1 LLVAVGLTA
10 QAVGHPPDAKFL
22 LVSDFHFNPMAD
34 PALVSDLG
42 GADPAEWESILDR
55 TTPAAFSQY
64 GSDTNW
70 WLLKSAMDQFPATLP
85 HPTFIMVAGD
95 LLAHN
100 FPATYRNITHDKDQQ
115 HYRAFVLK
123 TVEFLAMQLQ
133 RRFPGTRILITPGN
147 NDNDCGDYTI
157 EAKGAFLNDTSRI
170 ARELGAG
177 DDEFLSTWKALGSFN
192 VPHPALPGV
201 RIISL
206 NSIFLSNKYRALSSS
221 QGCAPV
227 SSTAASDLMAW
238 LERNLSEAAEAN
250 QKVWLMFHIPPG
262 IDGYASS
269 TSSGSQS
276 HDDAASPDTCGNAIV
291 PMWAPEW
298 TTQFDTLLAKYH
310 STILASFAGH
320 THSDDFRLIGPPGSE
335 REFVLINP
343 AISPV
348 YKQNPGFRVVS
359 YRRDGTVEDQSTYYL
374 TNLKS
379 ASSKSPGR
387 WKREYTFT
395 QKWKARELDT
405 ASLGNLY
412 SQVSTNEK
420 VRGRWLKLYAVSGPA
435 EDSEKPIVR
444 GLYCAVESLTVE
456 SYKACYCSESRA
468 KP

>member
-1 LLVAVGLTA
+1 
-10 QAVGHPPDAKFL
+10 
-22 LVSDFHFNPMAD
+22 
-34 PALVSDLG
+34 
-42 GADPAEWESILDR
+42 
-55 TTPAAFSQY
+55 
-64 GSDTNW
+64 
-70 WLLKSAMDQFPATLP
+70 
-85 HPTFIMVAGD
+85 
-95 LLAHN
+95 
-100 FPATYRNITHDKDQQ
+100 
-115 HYRAFVLK
+115 
-123 TVEFLAMQLQ
+123 
-133 RRFPGTRILITPGN
+133 
-147 NDNDCGDYTI
+147 
-157 EAKGAFLNDTSRI
+157 
-170 ARELGAG
+170 
-177 DDEFLSTWKALGSFN
+177 
-192 VPHPALPGV
+192 
-201 RIISL
+201 
-206 NSIFLSNKYRALSSS
+206 
-221 QGCAPV
+221 
-227 SSTAASDLMAW
+227 
-238 LERNLSEAAEAN
+238 
-250 QKVWLMFHIPPG
+250 
-262 IDGYASS
+262 
-269 TSSGSQS
+269 
-276 HDDAASPDTCGNAIV
+276 
-291 PMWAPEW
+291 
-298 TTQFDTLLAKYH
+298 LLAKYH

-405 ASLGNLY
+405 TSLGNLY